1 MKRNNSLR
9 EKVKLALIWLDAQ
22 HLVAKLSHSNGM
34 GYPEITQPNNRYLHK
49 PEVYPESPQLTLTV
63 TGIDSL
69 RILELMAENKGFEP
83 IGEDPLD
90 QLLDEESDEE
100 FGLPEFK
107 EHFADSL
114 TPAVLKDWT
123 AKDFASIYVRFRPHL
138 ERHAR
143 RYLVNPS
150 QVEEVVQDAFLY
162 LMTSLPELDSE
173 LGVLKFLKWKTKY
186 LALDVIRANSR
197 ASMAPI
203 DEQPEFASND
213 PEIGQDVE
221 RAEDAAIVSMA
232 LAKLQP
238 RHREALIATLY
249 EEKPQEVVAAQM
261 GLSENAFRQLLFRAR
276 GAFRSALV
284 GEAETAGLRI
294 SEILSIAA
302 RKAAKDS
309 GKFLSAT
316 GAFLVVMALSIG
328 LLPRFFAP
336 NVSETELSQPSGQ
349 TQNTPA
355 PSSQA
360 QTEPDPAPAATEEP
374 AVETAPAEP
383 EIQQASTLTPA
394 PEQEAQTATP
404 VFTTAVFSIKDTY
417 GELLSSARIAEL
429 NAKPLLSQLNSTN
442 IGDNRVYTL
451 ANGSGLAALVD
462 IDSLN
467 PDAIHFSRVDINVG
481 GISVVAI
488 PRASGSSVTRYDG
501 LTTYFIGLSDFVLAS
516 NSAKSGNFVWDNTGL
531 GKAKVRIVLT
541 VDEVGHAVSAS
552 IDISSN

>member
-1 MKRNNSLR
+1 M
-9 EKVKLALIWLDAQ
+9 
-22 HLVAKLSHSNGM
+22 
-34 GYPEITQPNNRYLHK
+34 PE
-49 PEVYPESPQLTLTV
+49 TV
-63 TGIDSL
+63 TGIDRL

-83 IGEDPLD
+83 ISEDPLD

-100 FGLPEFK
+100 FGLPEFR

-143 RYLVNPS
+143 RYLVNSS

-203 DEQPEFASND
+203 DEQPEFASSD

-276 GAFRSALV
+276 SSFKKSLI
-284 GEAETAGLRI
+284 GEAETAGL
-294 SEILSIAA
+294 SMSQILSIAA
-302 RKAAKDS
+302 RKAAAES
-309 GKFLSAT
+309 GKYISAA
-316 GAFLVVMALSIG
+316 GAFLLVLAISIG
-328 LLPRFFAP
+328 VLPNLSP
-336 NVSETELSQPSGQ
+336 SITEQTVSQPEP
-349 TQNTPA
+349 TAAT
-355 PSSQA
+355 A
-360 QTEPDPAPAATEEP
+360 QEPAA
-374 AVETAPAEP
+374 VESVAPAEP
-383 EIQQASTLTPA
+383 EVETPA
-394 PEQEAQTATP
+394 IVEAVAEAAPAVISAT
-404 VFTTAVFSIKDTY
+404 VSVNQA
-417 GELLSSARIAEL
+417 AEAEAAPKTDNQAML
-429 NAKPLLSQLNSTN
+429 MSTMQPLLSAKNLSQLSGNDLAGVEDFSAGEIVVKNSAGLKATVN
-442 IGDNRVYTL
+442 YDLSTERGIQSVYFDFKLGDVLFYAVPRTWL
-451 ANGSGLAALVD
+451 AEKQ
-462 IDSLN
+462 IDSQGRTVLLLGATDLVVGN
-467 PDAIHFSRVDINVG
+467 ADGKLGNVV
-481 GISVVAI
+481 IENSV
-488 PRASGSSVTRYDG
+488 
-501 LTTYFIGLSDFVLAS
+501 L
-516 NSAKSGNFVWDNTGL
+516 GNGKVRLQIIFDNTQSP
-531 GKAKVRIVLT
+531 VTSSLT
-541 VDEVGHAVSAS
+541 
-552 IDISSN
+552 IRSSY

>member
-1 MKRNNSLR
+1 MGNTQ
-9 EKVKLALIWLDAQ
+9 I
-22 HLVAKLSHSNGM
+22 AK
-34 GYPEITQPNNRYLHK
+34 PNNRYLHK
-49 PEVYPESPQLTLTV
+49 PEVYRESPELALTV

-83 IGEDPLD
+83 VNEDPLD

-276 GAFRSALV
+276 SAFKKSLI
-284 GEAETAGLRI
+284 GEAETAGL
-294 SEILSIAA
+294 SMSQILSIAA
-302 RKAAKDS
+302 RKAAAES
-309 GKFLSAT
+309 GKYISAA
-316 GAFLVVMALSIG
+316 GAFLLVLAISIG
-328 LLPRFFAP
+328 VLPNLSP
-336 NVSETELSQPSGQ
+336 SVTEQTVSQP
-349 TQNTPA
+349 
-355 PSSQA
+355 
-360 QTEPDPAPAATEEP
+360 EPTAVAPAE
-374 AVETAPAEP
+374 ETAPVET
-383 EIQQASTLTPA
+383 EA
-394 PEQEAQTATP
+394 PEAAPEAQAPVALETVADTQPAVITATVTANQAVAAQTAPKTDSQ
-404 VFTTAVFSIKDTY
+404 AM
-417 GELLSSARIAEL
+417 LLSTMQ
-429 NAKPLLSQLNSTN
+429 PLLSAKTLNLLSGGEVAGVEDHSAGEIVVKNSAGLKAMVNYDLNTERG
-442 IGDNRVYTL
+442 IQAVYFEFKLGDTL
-451 ANGSGLAALVD
+451 FYAVPRTWLAEKQ
-462 IDSLN
+462 IDSQGRTVLLLGATDLVVGN
-467 PDAIHFSRVDINVG
+467 ADGKLGNVV
-481 GISVVAI
+481 IENSV
-488 PRASGSSVTRYDG
+488 
-501 LTTYFIGLSDFVLAS
+501 L
-516 NSAKSGNFVWDNTGL
+516 GNGKVRLQIILDNTQSP
-531 GKAKVRIVLT
+531 VTSSLT
-541 VDEVGHAVSAS
+541 
-552 IDISSN
+552 IRSSY